1 MADPRR
7 GGSPVLEPRDQER
20 PPAGER
26 RSTGARAVGGGGG
39 RKRRLLPLL
48 LGLLALLAVGA
59 LLAALLSG
67 GDDEQSA
74 TQSGQ
79 TQQQQQDGGTAE
91 GQSGGTAA
99 AGGEGV
105 LTASGNSVL
114 PGDAARIG
122 DAVGQTAEGKA
133 VVVQSVV
140 QKAEDPQALEG
151 FWVGSSKQDRVY
163 VEWGGD
169 VGANEATYQPEVGE
183 RVNLTGPVKAAPEKA
198 ARVLNLDA
206 ADARLVEQ
214 QGAYVNADDVTQAG

>member
-7 GGSPVLEPRDQER
+7 GGSHTLEPRDRER
-20 PPAGER
+20 PPAGGR
-26 RSTGARAVGGGGG
+26 HSTGARAVGGGGG
-39 RKRRLLPLL
+39 GKRRLLPLL

-59 LLAALLSG
+59 LLAAVLSG
-67 GDDEQSA
+67 DDDEQSA

-79 TQQQQQDGGTAE
+79 TQQQQDGGTAE

-99 AGGEGV
+99 AGDEGV
-105 LTASGNSVL
+105 LTASGDSVL

-122 DAVGQTAEGKA
+122 EAVGQTAEGKA
-133 VVVQSVV
+133 VVVQSVM
-140 QKAEDPQALEG
+140 QNAEDPQALEG

-169 VGANEATYQPEVGE
+169 VGADEATYQPEVGQ

-206 ADARLVEQ
+206 ADARLLEQ
-214 QGAYVNADDVTQAG
+214 QGAYVNAEDVTQAG

>member
-7 GGSPVLEPRDQER
+7 GGSPTLEPRDRER
-20 PPAGER
+20 PPAGGR
-26 RSTGARAVGGGGG
+26 RSTGARAAGGGGG

-48 LGLLALLAVGA
+48 LGLLALLALAA

-67 GDDEQSA
+67 DDDEQSA

-79 TQQQQQDGGTAE
+79 TQQQQDGGTAE

-105 LTASGNSVL
+105 LTASGDSVL
-114 PGDAARIG
+114 PRDAARIG
-122 DAVGQTAEGKA
+122 DAVGQRAEGKA

-140 QKAEDPQALEG
+140 QNAEDPQALEG

-169 VGANEATYQPEVGE
+169 VGADEATYKPEVGQ

-214 QGAYVNADDVTQAG
+214 QGAYVNAEDVTQAG